1 MNALKKPFS
10 EKENLIVSS
19 NCSLQDNNNPKM
31 FFPWSGVP
39 QAYLHKNKTS
49 LTTDPEYWVGQNN
62 IKLYLNFKITFFF
75 ISAEKLV

>member
-1 MNALKKPFS
+1 MLWKTFLKKREPYLQGESFKINMNALKKPFS

-39 QAYLHKNKTS
+39 
-49 LTTDPEYWVGQNN
+49 
-62 IKLYLNFKITFFF
+62 
-75 ISAEKLV
+75 